1 MKFAKLWL
9 IVLIVSVLSTTGIV
23 NAQNAKQNEAR
34 KADVAQKVDPNHPAE
49 KSMEKSKD
57 LIKTPVS
64 SEVVTKKISK
74 SDLSCRYIYLIMGA
88 MLRQHMLYNQ
98 FTKEVEDRTIDQYIK
113 SLDPLKGYLLASDVD
128 KMKKDL
134 GGMEKWLAKQDCSP
148 LDKVQILY
156 TQRVAESSDFAKK
169 YLGKEFKLDHKMTLQ
184 MDAQKREYP
193 KNKTELEDFQK
204 RYIQFQ
210 VANFVST
217 DMKEDEAKGW
227 VERRYDRTSKKLREQ
242 ADADT
247 YASLLDSFARSMD
260 PHSSYLSADD
270 LEDFNIHMN
279 LSLEGIGATLS
290 SQDGYTVIEQLIPG
304 GAAAASA
311 ELESQDKIIA
321 VGQGKGEKM
330 EPVVDMPLKDV
341 VKLIRGKKGTTVT
354 LSVLRKT
361 ADGMKSM
368 KVTLTRSKINLED
381 EAAQISYQTKEVNG
395 KKYKI
400 GILNLPSFYYD
411 SKNANGRSC
420 YRDMKRLLKEAQKEK
435 IDGLVLDLSQNGGG
449 SLEDAVKLTG
459 LFIKTGNIVKTQG
472 AKSSTIE
479 VLADQDPEVNYSG
492 PLVVLTSR
500 LSASASEIL
509 AGALKDY
516 GRAVIVG
523 GDHTFGKGSVQTVLP
538 LPKNL
543 GAYKVTVGMFF
554 VPGGKSTQ
562 HGGVDGDITLPSA
575 FALDEIGEKSL
586 DYSLSP
592 KAIPQFTSE
601 DAYVEKGEGAWAKV
615 DAKVVTELKKKSEE
629 RVGKNAEFKK
639 ISEELAKLQKKGKLV
654 TLSEILNDKEK
665 KAEEK
670 EKKSKKADAKKRLEE
685 YLKRPDITES
695 VSIVTDYLQLVGPQ
709 GVVAQKKGSQEANTN

>member
-1 MKFAKLWL
+1 MKFTRLWFAL
-9 IVLIVSVLSTTGIV
+9 VLLCFISTT
-23 NAQNAKQNEAR
+23 NLYAQSAVQVKNET
-34 KADVAQKVDPNHPAE
+34 AQEVDPNHPKE
-49 KSMEKSKD
+49 KAKEINKD

-64 SEVVTKKISK
+64 EEVVKKISK

-98 FTKEVEDRTIDQYIK
+98 FTPEIENRTIEQYIK
-113 SLDPLKGYLLASDVD
+113 SLDPLKGYLYSTDVD
-128 KMKKDL
+128 KIKKDMS
-134 GGMEKWLAKQDCSP
+134 GMEKWLAKQDCSP
-148 LDKVQILY
+148 L
-156 TQRVAESSDFAKK
+156 QRVQDIYAQRVSESAVFAKT
-169 YLGKEFKLDHKMTLQ
+169 YLAKDFKLEPKTTLQ
-184 MDAQKREYP
+184 MDSQKRDFP
-193 KNKTELEDFQK
+193 KNKAEFEDFEK
-204 RYIQFQ
+204 KYIQFQ
-210 VANFVST
+210 VANFVSS
-217 DMKEDEAKGW
+217 DMKEPEAKGM
-227 VERRYDRTSKKLREQ
+227 VERRYERTQKKLKDIPE
-242 ADADT
+242 ADI

-304 GAAAASA
+304 GAAAASG
-311 ELESQDKIIA
+311 ELEGQDKIIA

-341 VKLIRGKKGTTVT
+341 VKLIRGNKGTTVT
-354 LSVLRKT
+354 LSILRKT
-361 ADGMKSM
+361 SEGMKSL

-381 EAAQISYQTKEVNG
+381 EAAQISYQTRIIDG
-395 KKYKI
+395 KKHKI

-411 SKNANGRSC
+411 SKTAGGRSC
-420 YRDMKRLLKEAQKEK
+420 YRDMKKLLKEAQKEK
-435 IDGLVLDLSQNGGG
+435 IDSLVLDLSQNGGG

-472 AKSSTIE
+472 AKASTIE
-479 VLADQDPEVNYSG
+479 VLADQDPEVNYAG

-500 LSASASEIL
+500 LSASASEIF
-509 AGALKDY
+509 AGALQDY
-516 GRAVIVG
+516 GRALIVG

-562 HGGVDGDITLPSA
+562 HGGVPGDITLPSP
-575 FALDEIGEKSL
+575 FALDEIGEKIL

-592 KAIPQFTSE
+592 KAIPPFISE
-601 DAYVEKGEGAWAKV
+601 DAYVEKGEGAWTKV
-615 DAKVVTELKKKSEE
+615 TPKLITDLKKKSEE
-629 RVGKNAEFKK
+629 RVAKSVEFKK
-639 ISEELAKLQKKGKLV
+639 IKDELDKLQKKGKLV
-654 TLSEILNDKEK
+654 TLSEILDDKEK

-670 EKKSKKADAKKRLEE
+670 EKKTKKLDAKKRLEE
-685 YLKRPDITES
+685 YLKRPDIIEAINIAS
-695 VSIVTDYLQLVGPQ
+695 DYVHENSPQ
-709 GVVAQKKGSQEANTN
+709 NVVAQKKGAEATAN

>member
-1 MKFAKLWL
+1 MKFTRLWL
-9 IVLIVSVLSTTGIV
+9 ALVLLSFTFTGNLYVYAQAAKTT
-23 NAQNAKQNEAR
+23 QNEIVPA
-34 KADVAQKVDPNHPAE
+34 DPNSPRE
-49 KSMEKSKD
+49 KAKDIPKD
-57 LIKTPVS
+57 LIKTPVAI
-64 SEVVTKKISK
+64 EVTKKISK

-98 FTKEVEDRTIDQYIK
+98 FTAEIEQRTIDQYIK
-113 SLDPLKGYLLASDVD
+113 SLDPLKGYLFASDVE
-128 KMKKDL
+128 KIKKEL
-134 GGMEKWLAKQDCSP
+134 SGMEKWLAKQDCSH
-148 LDKVQILY
+148 LERVQDIY
-156 TQRVAESSDFAKK
+156 TQRVSESNDFAKK
-169 YLGKEFKLDHKMTLQ
+169 YLSKDFKLDPKVTLQ
-184 MDAQKREYP
+184 MDSQKREFSTS
-193 KNKTELEDFQK
+193 KAEVEDFQK

-210 VANFVST
+210 VANFVSSE
-217 DMKEDEAKGW
+217 MKEAEARGM
-227 VERRYDRTSKKLREQ
+227 VERRYERTAKKLKETPE
-242 ADADT
+242 ADI
-247 YASLLDSFARSMD
+247 YASLLDSFARAMD

-290 SQDGYTVIEQLIPG
+290 SNDGYTVIEQLIPG
-304 GAAAASA
+304 GAAAASGD
-311 ELESQDKIIA
+311 LESQDKIIA
-321 VGQGKGEKM
+321 VGQNKGEKM

-354 LSVLRKT
+354 LSILRKT
-361 ADGMKSM
+361 SDGMKSL

-381 EAAQISYQTKEVNG
+381 EAAQISYQIREVNG
-395 KKYKI
+395 KKHKI

-420 YRDMKRLLKEAQKEK
+420 YKDMKRLLKEAQKEK
-435 IDGLVLDLSQNGGG
+435 IDSLVLDLSQNGGG

-500 LSASASEIL
+500 LSASASEIF
-509 AGALKDY
+509 AGALQDY
-516 GRAVIVG
+516 GRALIVG

-562 HGGVDGDITLPSA
+562 HGGVNGDITLPSA
-575 FALDEIGEKSL
+575 FALDEIGEKIL

-592 KAIPQFTSE
+592 KAIPPFISE
-601 DAYVEKGEGAWAKV
+601 DAYVEKGDGAWNKV
-615 DAKVVTELKKKSEE
+615 TPKMVSDLKKKSEE
-629 RVGKNAEFKK
+629 RVAKNTEFKK
-639 ISEELAKLQKKGKLV
+639 IKDELEKLQKKGKLV

-665 KAEEK
+665 KEEK
-670 EKKSKKADAKKRLEE
+670 EKKGKKLDAKKRLEE
-685 YLKRPDITES
+685 YLKRPDIIEA
-695 VSIVTDYLQLVGPQ
+695 INIAADYLNVAGPQ
-709 GVVAQKKGSQEANTN
+709 SVIAQKKGTSAANTN

>member
-1 MKFAKLWL
+1 MKFVKMLSV
-9 IVLIVSVLSTTGIV
+9 VLIISVISTSGIV
-23 NAQNAKQNEAR
+23 NAQNSVSQKNG
-34 KADVAQKVDPNHPAE
+34 VAQKVDPNHPKE
-49 KSMEKSKD
+49 KAKDIPKD

-64 SEVVTKKISK
+64 TEIVKKVSK

-98 FTKEVEDRTIDQYIK
+98 FTKEVEDRTIEQYIK
-113 SLDPLKGYLLASDVD
+113 SLDPLKGYLLASDVE
-128 KMKKDL
+128 KIKKDM

-148 LDKVQILY
+148 LDKVSMLY
-156 TQRVAESSDFAKK
+156 IQRVAESSDFAKK
-169 YLGKEFKLDHKMTLQ
+169 YLRDNFKLDPKMTLQ
-184 MDAQKREYP
+184 MDAQKRQYP
-193 KNKTELEDFQK
+193 KNKAELEDFQK

-217 DMKEDEAKGW
+217 DMKEEEARGW
-227 VERRYDRTSKKLREQ
+227 VERRYDRTSKKLKEQ

-247 YASLLDSFARSMD
+247 YAALLDSFARSMD

-304 GAAAASA
+304 GAAAGSG
-311 ELESQDKIIA
+311 ELESQDKIIS

-354 LSVLRKT
+354 LSILRKT
-361 ADGMKSM
+361 ADGMKSL

-381 EAAQISYQTKEVNG
+381 EAAQISYQTKEVGG

-420 YRDMKRLLKEAQKEK
+420 YRDVKRLLKEAQKEK

-492 PLVVLTSR
+492 PMVVLTSR

-592 KAIPQFTSE
+592 KAISPFTSQ
-601 DAYVEKGEGAWAKV
+601 DAYVEKGDGAWGKV
-615 DAKVVTELKKKSEE
+615 DSKIVSELKKKSED
-629 RVGKNAEFKK
+629 RVSKNTEFKK
-639 ISEELAKLQKKGKLV
+639 IVDELAKLQKKGKLV
-654 TLSEILNDKEK
+654 TLSEILEDKEK

-670 EKKSKKADAKKRLEE
+670 EKKSKRTDAKKRLEE
-685 YLKRPDITES
+685 YLKRPDIIES
-695 VSIVTDYLQLVGPQ
+695 VNIAADYLQLVGP
-709 GVVAQKKGSQEANTN
+709 GSVVAHKKGSSSANPN

>member
-1 MKFAKLWL
+1 MKFTKLWL
-9 IVLIVSVLSTTGIV
+9 ALVLISFISAAGFDLH
-23 NAQNAKQNEAR
+23 AE
-34 KADVAQKVDPNHPAE
+34 DMQKTRVTKSAEHPKE
-49 KSMEKSKD
+49 KSKEIPKD
-57 LIKTPVS
+57 LIKTPLAPA
-64 SEVVTKKISK
+64 VTKKISK

-98 FTKEVEDRTIDQYIK
+98 FTKEIESRTIDQYIK
-113 SLDPLKGYLLASDVD
+113 SLDPLKGYLLSSDVD
-128 KMKKDL
+128 KIKSEMKN
-134 GGMEKWLAKQDCSP
+134 MEKWLAKQDCTP
-148 LDKVQILY
+148 IEKVEDIY
-156 TQRVAESSDFAKK
+156 NKRVAESADFAKK
-169 YLGKEFKLDHKMTLQ
+169 YLGKDFKLDPKMTLQ
-184 MDAQKREYP
+184 MDSQKRDFA
-193 KNKTELEDFQK
+193 KTKSELEDFQK
-204 RYIQFQ
+204 KYIQFQ

-227 VERRYDRTSKKLREQ
+227 VERRYERTAKKLKELE
-242 ADADT
+242 DADQ

-304 GAAAASA
+304 GAAATSR
-311 ELESQDKIIA
+311 ELESQDKIIS

-354 LSVLRKT
+354 LSILRKT
-361 ADGMKSM
+361 PDGMKSM

-381 EAAQISYQTKEVNG
+381 EAAQISYETKEIDG
-395 KKYKI
+395 KKKKI
-400 GILNLPSFYYD
+400 GILNLPSFYFD
-411 SKNANGRSC
+411 SKNSNGRSC
-420 YRDMKRLLKEAQKEK
+420 YRDVKRLLKEAQKQK

-472 AKSSTIE
+472 ARASTIE
-479 VLADQDPEVNYSG
+479 VLADQDPDVNYAG

-500 LSASASEIL
+500 LSASASEIF
-509 AGALKDY
+509 AGALQDY

-562 HGGVDGDITLPSA
+562 HGGVPGDIVLPSP

-586 DYSLSP
+586 DYSLAP
-592 KAIPQFTSE
+592 KAIPPFVSE
-601 DAYVEKGEGAWAKV
+601 DAYVEKGEGAWTKV
-615 DAKVVTELKKKSEE
+615 DSKLISELKKKSEE
-629 RVGKNAEFKK
+629 RVSKSDEFKK
-639 ISEELAKLQKKGKLV
+639 IKEELAKVQKKGKLV
-654 TLSEILNDKEK
+654 TLSEILSDKEK

-670 EKKSKKADAKKRLEE
+670 EKKNKKADAKKRLEE
-685 YLKRPDITES
+685 YLKRPDIVEAVNVASDYVQIES
-695 VSIVTDYLQLVGPQ
+695 QHN
-709 GVVAQKKGSQEANTN
+709 VVAQKKGPESSAN

>member
-1 MKFAKLWL
+1 MKLVKLWL
-9 IVLIVSVLSTTGIV
+9 VLFFVGVFTLSSVESF
-23 NAQNAKQNEAR
+23 AKTNEA
-34 KADVAQKVDPNHPAE
+34 KKSVAQD
-49 KSMEKSKD
+49 KSKDKPKD
-57 LIKTPVS
+57 LIKTPVDKG
-64 SEVVTKKISK
+64 VTKRLSK

-98 FTKEVEDRTIDQYIK
+98 FTSELETRTINQYIK
-113 SLDPLKGYLLASDVD
+113 SLDPLKGYLLASDVS
-128 KMKKDL
+128 KITSAMK
-134 GGMEKWLAKQDCSP
+134 GMEKWLSKQDCKP
-148 LDKVQILY
+148 LEQVQEIY
-156 TQRVAESSDFAKK
+156 NARVQQSATFAKN
-169 YLGKEFKLDHKMTLQ
+169 YLGKDFKLDPAMTLQ
-184 MDAQKREYP
+184 MDATKRKYAST
-193 KNKTELEDFQK
+193 NAELEDFQK

-210 VANFVST
+210 VANFVAT

-227 VERRYDRTSKKLREQ
+227 VERRYERAYKKLKELPE
-242 ADADT
+242 ADI
-247 YASLLDSFARSMD
+247 YAGLLDSFARSMD

-304 GAAAASA
+304 GAAAKSG
-311 ELESQDKIIA
+311 ELESQDKIIS
-321 VGQGKGEKM
+321 VGQGQGKKM

-341 VKLIRGKKGTTVT
+341 VKLIRGKKGTKVT

-361 ADGMKSM
+361 ADGMKSFRI
-368 KVTLTRSKINLED
+368 TLTRSKINLED
-381 EAAQISYQTKEVNG
+381 EAAQISYMTREVDG
-395 KKYKI
+395 KKFKI
-400 GILNLPSFYYD
+400 GILNLPSFYFD
-411 SKNANGRSC
+411 SKNPNGRSS
-420 YRDMKRLLKEAQKEK
+420 YRDTKRLLKEAQKEK

-472 AKSSTIE
+472 ARSSTIE
-479 VLADQDPEVNYSG
+479 VLADRDPEVNYSG

-592 KAIPQFTSE
+592 KAIPPFLSPE
-601 DAYVEKGEGAWAKV
+601 AHVAKGDGAWEKV
-615 DAKVVTELKKKSEE
+615 SNKEISDLKKKSET
-629 RVGKNAEFKK
+629 RVSSNEEFKK
-639 ISEELAKLQKKGKLV
+639 ITDELEKLKTKGKLV
-654 TLSEILNDKEK
+654 SLSEILNEKEK
-665 KAEEK
+665 RAEEK
-670 EKKSKKADAKKRLEE
+670 EKKKARSNPKKRLEE
-685 YLKRPDITES
+685 YLKRPDIVEAVDIAADFLHIRNS
-695 VSIVTDYLQLVGPQ
+695 RN
-709 GVVAQKKGSQEANTN
+709 VVAQKKGSEAKN

>member
-1 MKFAKLWL
+1 MKFAKVWL
-9 IVLIVSVLSTTGIV
+9 IVVLMAVISTAGVTVS
-23 NAQNAKQNEAR
+23 AQQE
-34 KADVAQKVDPNHPAE
+34 VAQKGQITQKVDPNHPKE
-49 KSMEKSKD
+49 KAMEKSKD

-64 SEVVTKKISK
+64 PEVTKKISK

-98 FTKEVEDRTIDQYIK
+98 FTKDVETRTIDQYIK
-113 SLDPLKGYLLASDVD
+113 SLDPLKGYLLASDAE

-134 GGMEKWLAKQDCSP
+134 SGMEKWLAKQDCSP
-148 LDKVQILY
+148 LDKVQAIY
-156 TQRVAESSDFAKK
+156 DQRVSESSDFAKK
-169 YLGKEFKLDHKMTLQ
+169 YLGKDFKLDPKMTLQ

-193 KNKTELEDFQK
+193 KNKAELEDFQK

-227 VERRYDRTSKKLREQ
+227 VERRYERTSKKLKEQ
-242 ADADT
+242 PEADM
-247 YASLLDSFARSMD
+247 YAALLDAFARSMD

-290 SQDGYTVIEQLIPG
+290 SQDGYTVVEQLIPG
-304 GAAAASA
+304 GAAAASGD
-311 ELESQDKIIA
+311 LESQDKIIS

-341 VKLIRGKKGTTVT
+341 VKLIRGKKGTQVT
-354 LSVLRKT
+354 LSILRKT
-361 ADGMKSM
+361 ADGMKSF

-381 EAAQISYQTKEVNG
+381 EAAQISYQTKEVDG
-395 KKYKI
+395 KKYKV
-400 GILNLPSFYYD
+400 GVLNLPSFYYD

-420 YRDMKRLLKEAQKEK
+420 YRDVKRLLKEAQKEK

-472 AKSSTIE
+472 ARSSTIE

-592 KAIPQFTSE
+592 KAIPPFVSE
-601 DAYVEKGEGAWAKV
+601 DAYVEKGDGAWSKV
-615 DAKVVTELKKKSEE
+615 SSKVIGDLKKKSED
-629 RVGKNAEFKK
+629 RVAKNEEFKK
-639 ISEELAKLQKKGKLV
+639 ISDELSKVQKKGKLV

-670 EKKSKKADAKKRLEE
+670 EKKAKRADPKKRLEE
-685 YLKRPDITES
+685 YLKRPDVIEA
-695 VSIVTDYLQLVGPQ
+695 VNIAADYIQLTGPQ
-709 GVVAQKKGSQEANTN
+709 SVVAQKKGSSEGNAN